1 MLTEIQNEL
10 RGLVRNT
17 WASDVLEWGQRVAL
31 YRQYAAGDHRAEL
44 TDEMRRM
51 LRVKDNRLDRFN
63 ANYCG
68 LVAQAVSDRLVVTGI
83 EGSSPDATEWAK
95 EVQDTNRFDALQM
108 DVHESLMIDGDTFVI
123 AAWDKA
129 EGCVFLAHEPAF
141 DGEVG
146 MIPVYDRMRRKLVAA
161 VKVWWEGNALQV
173 NFYMPGEVKKYTWL
187 GTVET
192 PNSKLVARD
201 EAADWTDTQG
211 AALGVPVIHFKNRAS
226 TYAWHGESE
235 LVNAIPLQDVLNRT
249 ITSMVMTSELSAFQ
263 ILFAVGF
270 DVGPSA
276 ALRPGGV
283 INVKDT
289 ISKED
294 NPPTLTP
301 LQQATLVPFISE
313 AEFTIDQISAVTQT
327 PLLSSMGGSSSS
339 GEALKQR
346 ETGLIGKIRRT
357 QTRAGN
363 AWEDMIKLA
372 ARLQDAYGTNKA
384 PDSKTWN
391 TKWQDASP
399 RNDTESI
406 ANAMSVRDVVG
417 DKETLRLIGQV
428 LGYDENKIEDLIAEK
443 DTAAAGKMNQMGLPG
458 FDQFGTG
465 TDLNQIPGQA
475 QNPVIP
481 QTPQQPPNPVTSN
494 NPNTAQTIDVK
505 ALQDAMMQMGA

>member
-1 MLTEIQNEL
+1 MLTEIQTEL

-17 WASDVLEWGQRVAL
+17 WAQDVLDWGKRVAL
-31 YRQYAAGDHRAEL
+31 YRQYAAGDHRAKL
-44 TDEMRRM
+44 TDEMKKM
-51 LRVKDNRLDRFN
+51 LRVDDSRLDRFN

-68 LVAQAVSDRLVVTGI
+68 LVAQAVSDRLTVTSI
-83 EGSSPDATEWAK
+83 EGSSPEATAWAK
-95 EVQDTNRFDALQM
+95 EVQENNRFDTLQM

-161 VKVWWEGNALQV
+161 VKIWWEGNALLV

-187 GTVET
+187 GTEEK
-192 PNSKLVARD
+192 PNPKLVVRD
-201 EAADWTDTQG
+201 DAADWTDNQN

-294 NPPTLTP
+294 NAPTLTP

-346 ETGLIGKIRRT
+346 ETGLIGKVRKT

-363 AWEDMIKLA
+363 SWEDTIKMA
-372 ARLQDAYGTNKA
+372 ARLQGTYGTNKA
-384 PDSKTWN
+384 PDSKLWRTQ
-391 TKWQDASP
+391 WQDASP
-399 RNDTESI
+399 RNDTEMI
-406 ANAMSVRDVVG
+406 DNAMKTRDVVG
-417 DKETLRLIGQV
+417 DEETLREIGKV
-428 LGYDENKIEDLIAEK
+428 RGYDEEKIQEIMAQK
-443 DTAAAGKMNQMGLPG
+443 DEAASKALNNSGLPG
-458 FDQFGTG
+458 FDQFGVG

-481 QTPQQPPNPVTSN
+481 QTPQQQPNPVPN